1 MQTQQ
6 HHIVIINETFGLLV
20 NYFQKSLNTFQKG
33 SDDIEICRVGSSYN
47 LFLIDCGIKYIV
59 YFMDNGHEYI
69 LLCCLL
75 IVHILAS

>member
-33 SDDIEICRVGSSYN
+33 SDDSEICRLESSYN
-47 LFLIDCGIKYIV
+47 LFLIIIAVLHSVLYG
-59 YFMDNGHEYI
+59 
-69 LLCCLL
+69 
-75 IVHILAS
+75 